1 MKKHVLVT
9 MAFSLGLTAMAQ
21 GIYQFED
28 PGFERYTS
36 TGSEPG
42 YGWNSFNSATGSVAG
57 LGKGS
62 SPKPQLIEP
71 GANGTGRAVQI
82 FSKSIIGAKANG
94 NLTTGM
100 INMGST
106 TPSSASNYNYTKRGD
121 SSHSLLFAGGCKN
134 K

>member
-28 PGFERYTS
+28 PGFESYTS

-62 SPKPQLIEP
+62 SPKPELIKP
-71 GANGTGRAVQI
+71 GANGTGR
-82 FSKSIIGAKANG
+82 FSQRAFWVPRLMATSPRA
-94 NLTTGM
+94 
-100 INMGST
+100 
-106 TPSSASNYNYTKRGD
+106 
-121 SSHSLLFAGGCKN
+121 
-134 K
+134 